1 MPDPPQ
7 CIQGLG
13 ASSSWQ
19 SRSLHLPVFP
29 LMGFPAR
36 NSRLFSQT
44 LSTCLPAGSF
54 LWWLYCFPMATLGQ
68 SRCSVNTEP
77 RISKLDHINGF
88 EVFFLHILVFS
99 FLPPFLS
106 SGINGSLS
114 DHKLQQE
121 VSSPSGARIGLRG
134 LSRVEAISTLTSVTL
149 LQ

>member
-1 MPDPPQ
+1 MSAHVRGMQ
-7 CIQGLG
+7 CVHLAGQPSLPSPVHPGPG

-19 SRSLHLPVFP
+19 SRSLHLPIFP

-54 LWWLYCFPMATLGQ
+54 LWWLYCFLMATLGQ

-88 EVFFLHILVFS
+88 EVFFLS
-99 FLPPFLS
+99 SSLS
-106 SGINGSLS
+106 SSTSSHPFPLS
-114 DHKLQQE
+114 FSSSSSF
-121 VSSPSGARIGLRG
+121 SSPSSA
-134 LSRVEAISTLTSVTL
+134 VESFL
-149 LQ
+149 

>member
-1 MPDPPQ
+1 MNARPSPVHL
-7 CIQGLG
+7 GLG

-19 SRSLHLPVFP
+19 SCSLHLPVFP

-88 EVFFLHILVFS
+88 EVFFLS
-99 FLPPFLS
+99 SSLS
-106 SGINGSLS
+106 SST
-114 DHKLQQE
+114 
-121 VSSPSGARIGLRG
+121 SSPSLSPLLLFLVLLLLSFFSSRINSLNLR
-134 LSRVEAISTLTSVTL
+134 RKAAI
-149 LQ
+149 